1 MVGEAARA
9 RGALYFNPDEVARRI
24 RAVSPDFSDVE
35 VNAAAWSEGKRLLE
49 KAIERQG
56 NFSFETTLG
65 GNTIPGLLARA
76 AGKGLEV
83 RIWYVG
89 LSSPELHIARVR
101 ARVAK
106 GGHDIPEAKIRERY
120 DLGRENL
127 IALLPK
133 LTELWVYDNSFE
145 ADPAAGVAPRPVL
158 QLHTLRGKIMAPAD
172 LGKTL
177 PWAKPI
183 VAAALRLAKRR

>member
-1 MVGEAARA
+1 MGEATRA
-9 RGALYFNPDEVARRI
+9 RGGVYFNPDEVARQI
-24 RAVSPDFSDVE
+24 RATSPDLTDVE
-35 VNAAAWSEGKRLLE
+35 VNAAAWNEGKRLLE
-49 KAIERQG
+49 KAIAGDLDFR
-56 NFSFETTLG
+56 FETTLG

-76 AGKGLEV
+76 ASKGLEV

-89 LSSPELHIARVR
+89 LASPELHIARVK

-133 LTELWVYDNSFE
+133 LSELWVYDNSFE
-145 ADPAAGVAPRPVL
+145 AAPGAAPRPVL
-158 QLHTLRGKIMAPAD
+158 LLHTLRGKIIAPAD
-172 LGKTL
+172 LSKTL

-183 VAAALRLAKRR
+183 VVAALRLAKRR